1 MGFVSGSTLGVAL
14 DAGVVGLH
22 IVKLGG
28 IDDIRLAPVLDVIA
42 AGAVAFLAANVPLG
56 DFLGVDIVIDRVAS
70 IAERP
75 GWPLHV
81 VGGVERCPPVRAVLD
96 EVRPP
101 ELFFRRRARE
111 IPRPERKTMIERDGE
126 VSVKRQAEL
135 LDLSRSSVYYV
146 ARGLPER
153 DLKLMRI
160 LDELHLKWP
169 FYGARKLTRELQNQG
184 HEVGRRHVT
193 TLMRRMGMET
203 IYRKPRTSIPAPL
216 SAVYPYLL
224 NGLKIERP
232 NHVWAADLTYIPM
245 AHGFQYLM
253 AIIDVG
259 SRKTLS
265 WRVSNTMTP
274 DFCLEALQEALG
286 KYGKPEIFNT
296 DQGSQFTCEEW
307 IDTLKAAGVQ
317 ISMDGKGRWID
328 NVFIE
333 RLWRSVK
340 YENIYLRAY
349 ETGTQLRRGLTEY
362 FDFYNGRRI
371 HEALGYAT
379 PDEVY
384 FAGLAPVMAAAA

>member
-1 MGFVSGSTLGVAL
+1 
-14 DAGVVGLH
+14 
-22 IVKLGG
+22 
-28 IDDIRLAPVLDVIA
+28 
-42 AGAVAFLAANVPLG
+42 
-56 DFLGVDIVIDRVAS
+56 
-70 IAERP
+70 
-75 GWPLHV
+75 
-81 VGGVERCPPVRAVLD
+81 
-96 EVRPP
+96 
-101 ELFFRRRARE
+101 
-111 IPRPERKTMIERDGE
+111 MIERDGE
-126 VSVKRQAEL
+126 VSVKRQAQL
-135 LDLSRSSVYYV
+135 L
-146 ARGLPER
+146 

-169 FYGARKLTRELQNQG
+169 FYGSRKLTRELQDQG

-224 NGLKIERP
+224 TGLKIERP
-232 NHVWAADLTYIPM
+232 NHVWAADLTYLPM
-245 AHGFQYLM
+245 AHGFQYLV

-274 DFCLEALQEALG
+274 DFCVEALQEALE
-286 KYGKPEIFNT
+286 KYGRPEIFNT
-296 DQGSQFTCEEW
+296 DQGSQFTCKEW

-349 ETGTQLRRGLTEY
+349 ENGTQLRRGLTEY
-362 FDFYNGRRI
+362 FDFYNTRRT
-371 HEALGYAT
+371 HQALDYQT
-379 PDEVY
+379 PDDVY
-384 FAGLAPVMAAAA
+384 YGGSERRLAA